1 MGCIDSK
8 FKYEERQANA
18 IAAFVHHAIDGKVDE
33 LAKAIKKDRKKVV
46 GIDRFGMTALHWGQL
61 QSVIALCE
69 AGAVPTQVDNNQRN
83 ALHHACRK
91 GRLNVVDHLT
101 SLCGMNVNCQSGNG
115 DTPLHKAVLAPS
127 VPVALLLLKYGAD
140 KHLPN
145 TYGRTPASEVQTRL
159 GKGNGA
165 ATIPEEAEPDL
176 DQVFTLAGGTLPWE
190 DTAVVPFDQTLPQ
203 NTTTTLASPRV
214 AASDE
219 TPLTSLT
226 GYDLLDAIFSLH
238 DLVLTRDQGATVQF
252 QQLVATHCFVALS

>member
-46 GIDRFGMTALHWGQL
+46 GIDVRRHR
-61 QSVIALCE
+61 SIAR
-69 AGAVPTQVDNNQRN
+69 P
-83 ALHHACRK
+83 
-91 GRLNVVDHLT
+91 
-101 SLCGMNVNCQSGNG
+101 M
-115 DTPLHKAVLAPS
+115 
-127 VPVALLLLKYGAD
+127 LKKD
-140 KHLPN
+140 SFSQ
-145 TYGRTPASEVQTRL
+145 YGRTPASEVQTRL